1 MATANGSCIFGN
13 CKCYL
18 STCQIFDKAKE
29 IADSFFEQSTPGT
42 YVQIEMRS
50 IDQLGKRSEVRA
62 QVKLYKI
69 NKSTGGNEIFD
80 IMSFR
85 LHNCKDLSIFANYL
99 KITIIQW
106 GVQLSDSE
114 ESSD

>member
-1 MATANGSCIFGN
+1 M
-13 CKCYL
+13 
-18 STCQIFDKAKE
+18 FDKAKE
-29 IADSFFEQSTPGT
+29 IADSFFEESTPGI
-42 YVQIEMRS
+42 YVQIEMDS
-50 IDQLGKRSEVRA
+50 IDQLGKQSEVRV

-85 LHNCKDLSIFANYL
+85 LNNCLDLNIFANYL

-114 ESSD
+114 DDSD